1 MRKLPEWIAKRDDDA
16 IPPRVKDRIAADAEG
31 RCKTCTR
38 PITGKLRAEFD
49 HMIPLIIGGS
59 HRENN
64 IQLLCHECHAAKT
77 KLDVKL
83 KAKVARVRKHHLG
96 IKSKSSR
103 PFPGSRASGLK
114 KLMSGGVVRRAAP
127 VSLDDETDDQL
138 QADVSRVKN
147 KNAWLS
153 DRDREVIERA
163 GTALAE
169 KDA

>member
-1 MRKLPEWIAKRDDDA
+1 MSRSVPEWIAKRDDDA

-38 PITGKLRAEFD
+38 AITGKLRAEFD

-96 IKSKSSR
+96 IKKR
-103 PFPGSRASGLK
+103 RRTIPGRK
-114 KLMSGGVVRRAAP
+114 F
-127 VSLDDETDDQL
+127 D
-138 QADVSRVKN
+138 
-147 KNAWLS
+147 
-153 DRDREVIERA
+153 
-163 GTALAE
+163 GTPLPARWV
-169 KDA
+169 D

>member
-1 MRKLPEWIAKRDDDA
+1 MRTVPEWIAKRDDDA
-16 IPPRVKDRIAADAEG
+16 IPPRVKDRIATDAEG

-38 PITGKLRAEFD
+38 AITGKLRAEFD

-96 IKSKSSR
+96 IKKR
-103 PFPGSRASGLK
+103 RRTIPGRK
-114 KLMSGGVVRRAAP
+114 FN
-127 VSLDDETDDQL
+127 D
-138 QADVSRVKN
+138 
-147 KNAWLS
+147 
-153 DRDREVIERA
+153 
-163 GTALAE
+163 GTPLPARWV
-169 KDA
+169 D